1 MYVLPE
7 YRNIKQRNRRKTEE
21 RKETGKN
28 KSILKTRRT
37 ILEKKRKKEKKNEKE
52 SRGNLSD
59 LSIGHSHPIMCEDT
73 LSCLSYVVT
82 PYHVITIMST
92 DNDDLWL
99 SCVMAYNPIV
109 MTTRPSVNY
118 ILPT

>member
-1 MYVLPE
+1 M
-7 YRNIKQRNRRKTEE
+7 
-21 RKETGKN
+21 
-28 KSILKTRRT
+28 
-37 ILEKKRKKEKKNEKE
+37 
-52 SRGNLSD
+52 SD

-99 SCVMAYNPIV
+99 SHVMAYKPMT
-109 MTTRPSVNY
+109 MTTRPSVEY
-118 ILPT
+118 TLPTYQVRFLMVAEQSNDLQRRT